1 MIDPLHQ
8 FVVQTIIPLHLFGL
22 NLSFTNSSLF
32 MVLAALFGI
41 SILWFL
47 MRKMALI
54 PSTGQSIAEA
64 LFDFVKNTAKD
75 TIGDGYEAY
84 LPFIFSVFVMIF
96 MGNVLGLFP
105 YSFTFTSQLAPI
117 GAFALLGLVVSM
129 VVGIYHQGLKWFKTF
144 LPAGIPLIIA
154 PIVIPIE
161 IISFLAKPFSLTVR
175 LVMNMVV
182 GHILLKLLAGFVFML
197 GVGGVFPLI
206 FVSILI
212 LLELGIA
219 FLQAY
224 IYTILTSIYLGEAIH
239 SHE

>member
-1 MIDPLHQ
+1 MTDPLHQ
-8 FVVQTIIPLHLFGL
+8 FVVQTLIPLHIFGL

-32 MVLAALFGI
+32 MVLAVVLGVG
-41 SILWFL
+41 ILWFL
-47 MRKMALI
+47 MRKTALI
-54 PSTGQSIAEA
+54 PSTGQSVVEA
-64 LFDFVKNTAKD
+64 LFNFVKNTAKD
-75 TIGDGYEAY
+75 TIGTGYESY

-105 YSFTFTSQLAPI
+105 YSFTFTSQLAPV
-117 GAFALLGLVVSM
+117 GAFAILGLIISM

-144 LPAGIPLIIA
+144 LPAGIPLVIA

-197 GVGGVFPLI
+197 GAAGILPLVFVGV
-206 FVSILI
+206 LI
-212 LLELGIA
+212 LFELGIA